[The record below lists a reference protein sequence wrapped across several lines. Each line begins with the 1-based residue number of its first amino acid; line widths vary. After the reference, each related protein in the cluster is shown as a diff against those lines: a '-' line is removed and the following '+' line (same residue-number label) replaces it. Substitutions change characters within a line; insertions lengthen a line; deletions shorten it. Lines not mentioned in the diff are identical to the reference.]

1 MGRKAKAKMK
11 RGPGGQGGPK
21 PGPHPARRRRP
32 GWIGGILLVLLI
44 VGGSVGAWQWYQA
57 WVTPEPAPHFNLPA
71 STGKW
76 IALTDYVGKQ
86 EVVLLFYMGAG

>member
-1 MGRKAKAKMK
+1 
-11 RGPGGQGGPK
+11 
-21 PGPHPARRRRP
+21 
-32 GWIGGILLVLLI
+32 LI

-71 STGKW
+71 STGKR